1 MSSQSSSSVS
11 CLFLGA
17 QEDCQFLALE
27 RNASYLNTC
36 YVNERDT
43 KAFIVLRCYAA
54 WYQKKVNSGKKNKPG
69 ENGGLLGP
77 ISNRKQCLRKPNVLA
92 VGKV

>member
-1 MSSQSSSSVS
+1 MSNQHSSSVS

-17 QEDCQFLALE
+17 QEDCQILALE

-36 YVNERDT
+36 YVNKRDT

-54 WYQKKVNSGKKNKPG
+54 WYQKKVNSGKKNQLEKTKVYWAQFPTA
-69 ENGGLLGP
+69 
-77 ISNRKQCLRKPNVLA
+77 SNA
-92 VGKV
+92 